1 MLVVN
6 DKELEE
12 RNDSDILTNTV
23 RMRDMEVYT
32 YKLNLYLGNY
42 LNLVMRRVKNK
53 TDWKNKIQF
62 QLRKINF
69 EEISL
74 NTYVTSDT

>member
-42 LNLVMRRVKNK
+42 LN
-53 TDWKNKIQF
+53 
-62 QLRKINF
+62 
-69 EEISL
+69 
-74 NTYVTSDT
+74 